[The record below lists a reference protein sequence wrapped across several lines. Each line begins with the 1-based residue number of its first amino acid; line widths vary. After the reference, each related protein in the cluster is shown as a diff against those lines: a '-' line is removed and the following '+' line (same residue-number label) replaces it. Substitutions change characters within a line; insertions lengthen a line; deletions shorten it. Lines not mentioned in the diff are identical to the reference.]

1 VKTGRKPVSV
11 VQVNYAFD
19 KQLTDPDQLLDR
31 YFTLTGWSD
40 ALVRAGAGPVAVVQR
55 FDRDVEVVRNGV
67 DYVFRREAIPAAV
80 AARRPDVAHVNGL
93 IFPIRTWRLRRA
105 LGRAAAVV
113 VQSHSDGGA
122 IGREPEL
129 RLLGRAARGAVDAF
143 LFAADEHASAWRQVG
158 LVGRDQPVYQVMP
171 ASSTLR
177 PFDTAQGKPFDG
189 AQGKPTA
196 RAAAREASGVS
207 GSPAILW
214 VGRLNVNKDP
224 LTVLDAFER
233 ALPELPDATL
243 TMIFGTGELLEEVRA
258 RIAGSPALSAR
269 VRLAGVVPHERMAA
283 FYSAADLFV
292 VGSHHEGSGYSLME
306 ACACGALPVVTDIP
320 TFRLMT
326 GGGAVGALWTPGDAA
341 GCARAL
347 GEVSRRDLSTERV
360 RLADHFKRALSWD
373 AVGRRAL
380 EIYQEVRGARCG
392 VRGAGETASP

>member
-40 ALVRAGAGPVAVVQR
+40 ALVRADAGPVAVVQR
-55 FDRDVEVVRNGV
+55 FHRDVEVVRNGV

-80 AARRPDVAHVNGL
+80 AARRPDIAHVNGL
-93 IFPIRTWRLRRA
+93 IFPVRTWRLRRA

-143 LFAADEHASAWRQVG
+143 LFAADEHAAAWRHVG

-171 ASSTLR
+171 ASSTLHPVPR
-177 PFDTAQGKPFDG
+177 L
-189 AQGKPTA
+189 
-196 RAAAREASGVS
+196 RAREESGLR
-207 GSPAILW
+207 GSPASLW
-214 VGRLNVNKDP
+214 VGRLNANKDP

-233 ALPELPDATL
+233 ALPDLPEATL
-243 TMIFGTGELLEEVRA
+243 TMIFGTGELLGEVRA
-258 RIAGSPALSAR
+258 RIARSPALNAR

-326 GGGAVGALWTPGDAA
+326 GGGAVGALWMPGDAA
-341 GCARAL
+341 GCARVL
-347 GEVSRRDLSTERV
+347 GAVSRRDPDAERA
-360 RLADHFKRALSWD
+360 RLADHFTRELSWD

-380 EIYQEVRGARCG
+380 DIYEEVRGARCG
-392 VRGAGETASP
+392 VRGARSGPRHS